1 MAEESSQENV
11 TFDIKKLYLKD
22 ISFESPLSPMVF
34 THGDIEPNIEIN
46 LQVGHAL
53 LEKDSSI
60 YDVILTITV
69 TAKNDSDTL
78 FLIEVLQGGIF
89 EIRGVPENELPFAL
103 EIACPN
109 VLLPFARE
117 AISDIATKGGF
128 PQLLINPINFEALYH
143 QRLEE
148 AAAKKSESGTA

>member
-1 MAEESSQENV
+1 MAEESTQENV

-34 THGDIEPNIEIN
+34 THGDIEPNMEIN

-53 LEKDSSI
+53 LDKDSNI

-128 PQLLINPINFEALYH
+128 PQLLINPINFEALYN

-148 AAAKKSESGTA
+148 AAAKEIEHGSA